1 MTNKPQPFFD
11 ALLSLKDKE
20 PTGSPF
26 RTAEWSAQ
34 SADVRTKAFFS
45 AGVENVRFLER
56 AQSLLIDYQERA
68 TEEVINPTTGEKE
81 TILKVGSR
89 ADFVRRI
96 REFMV
101 AEGMTDPDDF
111 LGSQTDLTDITQRS
125 RLQLIFDTN
134 TRQAF
139 GFGRWKQSMSPA
151 VLDAY
156 PAARFI
162 RHSGSEEKRP
172 RHEESEG
179 EVRMKT
185 DDGFWADFQNGADI
199 GGFEVPWGPYG
210 FNSHMDQEDVPRA
223 EAEEL
228 GLIDKGERVRRDN
241 GGVTLI
247 EKLKASLNKLSPDLR
262 KKLRAEL
269 KKARI
274 KTKVT
279 KSKSKDKAEVIEVV
293 VTPPA
298 EDPRKTLVRRMEEA
312 LPDVNDLKLKW
323 EDDAKDVSLEVD
335 RLLEEF
341 KKIPYPSKDD
351 FVGDDG
357 LIDYVRYSPAVNAW
371 SKKKDAFDKVT
382 QKLFKNKRAIL
393 KKKSVAWADFFAL
406 PESERGAIK
415 VISGRPRD
423 ISRKL
428 GLEVAEKVFHKD
440 LMVNV
445 LFKGTNSRGLH
456 TARKKI
462 IPKSEKG
469 NYHLKDSVDMSPV
482 TTKIEYGQLKI
493 SPDLAPSVTV
503 HEIAH
508 QIENRHL
515 EKQMRDFLK
524 KRANGEKLERLK
536 DMTGIVKYKNGE
548 VAYRDK
554 FKERGGDHYM
564 GKWYKHGSTEILTRG
579 IERILGDP
587 LGFEKRDP
595 EYFWLIYDAM
605 RGNL

>member
-11 ALLSLKDKE
+11 ALLSLKDKT
-20 PTGSPF
+20 PKGSPF
-26 RTAEWSAQ
+26 RTAEWSAE

-139 GFGRWKQSMSPA
+139 GYGRWKQSMSPA

-162 RHSGSEEKRP
+162 RHSGAEEKRP

-199 GGFEVPWGPYG
+199 GGFEVPWAPYG

-247 EKLKASLNKLSPDLR
+247 EKLKASLNKLSPELR

-279 KSKSKDKAEVIEVV
+279 KSKSKSKDKADVIEVV

-298 EDPRKTLVRRMEEA
+298 EDPRKTLVSRMEEA
-312 LPDVNDLKLKW
+312 LPDVNDLKAKW
-323 EDDAKDVSLEVD
+323 KTEANDVDVEINQAMQEFWDLPKPVRTDDYEGDLASSKEWY
-335 RLLEEF
+335 
-341 KKIPYPSKDD
+341 KKRESAMKT
-351 FVGDDG
+351 
-357 LIDYVRYSPAVNAW
+357 RT
-371 SKKKDAFDKVT
+371 K
-382 QKLFKNKRAIL
+382 L
-393 KKKSVAWADFFAL
+393 KKKKKAILQRSDVAWADFFAL
-406 PESERGAIK
+406 PESERGKIQILK
-415 VISGRPRD
+415 GSPRD
-423 ISRKL
+423 PSRKL
-428 GLEVAEKVFHKD
+428 GIEVVEKVFNKK
-440 LMVNV
+440 LMVNIE
-445 LFKGTNSRGLH
+445 FKGQPQRGKH
-456 TARKKI
+456 YDRYKSIDAPKFPDVIRHGDPSSSPI
-462 IPKSEKG
+462 IRVKYGEIHVSSE
-469 NYHLKDSVDMSPV
+469 DTPA
-482 TTKIEYGQLKI
+482 T
-493 SPDLAPSVTV
+493 TV

-508 QIENRHL
+508 QIEDRFFRQ
-515 EKQMRDFLK
+515 EMGDFLK
-524 KRANGEKLERLK
+524 KRANGEKLERLR
-536 DMTGIVKYKNGE
+536 DMTGINYKIGRSPTAINSRSG
-548 VAYRDK
+548 AGLIT
-554 FKERGGDHYM
+554 RGGITI
-564 GKWYKHGSTEILTRG
+564 SARP
-579 IERILGDP
+579 RS
-587 LGFEKRDP
+587 
-595 EYFWLIYDAM
+595 
-605 RGNL
+605 